1 MKEEIKELKK
11 LSPKERIK
19 KLKELQEKDKEEIKQ
34 AHELLKQAEDESEIE
49 DELREIPIPQ
59 LKAVEIG
66 ELFSPEEKELFKTK
80 RFSSGKK
87 KKETKEKETK
97 ERPSAME
104 NIAETAP
111 KLSPEEE
118 QQHIE
123 YLQELSKK
131 PTETLYNETKNI
143 YSNFK
148 DKGYISPEEQEKLND
163 IEYANKSTF
172 QAIQTGEYP
181 EGQITKDVAREMVLI
196 EKMKHA
202 MYKR

>member
-34 AHELLKQAEDESEIE
+34 AQELLKQAEDESDVE
-49 DELREIPIPQ
+49 DELRDIPIPQ
-59 LKAVEIG
+59 LKAVDID
-66 ELFSPEEKELFKTK
+66 ELFSSEERELFRAK

-87 KKETKEKETK
+87 KKEKKEKEKK
-97 ERPSAME
+97 EKPSALE

-118 QQHIE
+118 QHHIE

-148 DKGYISPEEQEKLND
+148 ERGYVTPEEQKKLGN

-172 QAIQTGEYP
+172 KAIRTGEYP